1 MYIYDNI
8 AEFFLEEEMFQT
20 KVVVEIKTHIL
31 CPVIIFESR
40 VVYEKV

>member
-20 KVVVEIKTHIL
+20 KVVVEMKTHIL
-31 CPVIIFESR
+31 YPVVFFESR
-40 VVYEKV
+40 VVYEMV